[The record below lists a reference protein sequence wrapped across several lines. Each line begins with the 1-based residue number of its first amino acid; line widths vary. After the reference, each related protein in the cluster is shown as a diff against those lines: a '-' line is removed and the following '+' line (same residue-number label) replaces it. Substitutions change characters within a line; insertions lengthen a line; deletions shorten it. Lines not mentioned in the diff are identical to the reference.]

1 MKREMVMLGNLN
13 CPTCA
18 ADLEKALKK
27 MDGVEQATVTF
38 ATGALDLVYDES
50 VVKADAID
58 RTVTSFGVTVAS
70 RL

>member
-27 MDGVEQATVTF
+27 MDGIKEATVTF
-38 ATGALDLVYDES
+38 ATGALDLVYDEN
-50 VVKADAID
+50 VVKTEQID
-58 RTVTSFGVTVAS
+58 RTVTGFGVTVTA
-70 RL
+70 RM